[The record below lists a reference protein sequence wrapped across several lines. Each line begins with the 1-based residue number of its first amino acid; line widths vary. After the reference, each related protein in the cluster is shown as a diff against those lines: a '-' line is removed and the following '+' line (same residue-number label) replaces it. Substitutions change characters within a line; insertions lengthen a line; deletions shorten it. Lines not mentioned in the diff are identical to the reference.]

1 MNGPSMPSDPPFG
14 LDADEAL
21 SAYLDGELDAFARDH
36 GLTEAAARAELE
48 AWPELTSR
56 LAAFE
61 RARAAAQA
69 PVPPLDDVT
78 RRRLVN
84 HAVDELPAPYG
95 PARRSRRWPAIA
107 AIAAAGF
114 LFLAGIGAVV
124 SAFSGDGS
132 SSRDSASKAAS
143 SATAALHGD
152 VGDLGDVTSASALH
166 ALLDRRET
174 GGTPG
179 DAPTAARSEPFAGA
193 AGANRQSES
202 DSATVTPAACAR
214 ELAGT
219 RKVAFEGTGT
229 FRGAPVTI
237 VGIVNGGRTVVL
249 VVSGTDCTNVL
260 ASVSR

>member
-21 SAYLDGELDAFARDH
+21 SAYIDGELDAFAHDH
-36 GLTEAAARAELE
+36 GLTEADARAELE
-48 AWPELTSR
+48 AWPELASR

-61 RARAAAQA
+61 RARAATQTLAS
-69 PVPPLDDVT
+69 PLDDVT
-78 RRRLVN
+78 LRRLVN
-84 HAVDELPAPYG
+84 NALDELPAPYA

-107 AIAAAGF
+107 AVAAAGL
-114 LFLAGIGAVV
+114 LFLAGIGAAI

-143 SATAALHGD
+143 STAAALHGD

-166 ALLDRRET
+166 ALLDRHET
-174 GGTPG
+174 GGTRG
-179 DAPTAARSEPFAGA
+179 DALPAAPSESIVGGA
-193 AGANRQSES
+193 SANRQSES

-219 RKVAFEGTGT
+219 RKVAFEGTGRY
-229 FRGAPVTI
+229 RGAPVTI
-237 VGIVNGGRTVVL
+237 VGIANGGRTVVL
-249 VVSGTDCTNVL
+249 VVSSTDCTNVL